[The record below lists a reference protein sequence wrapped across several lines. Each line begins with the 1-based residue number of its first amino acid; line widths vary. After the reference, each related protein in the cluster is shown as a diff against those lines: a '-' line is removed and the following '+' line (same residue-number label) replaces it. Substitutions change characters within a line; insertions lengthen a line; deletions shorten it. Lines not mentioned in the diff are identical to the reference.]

1 MNALIFVLFAIVLAL
16 IIFLFCKLAALSSHY
31 DDLMDKVF
39 KQEAQL
45 KKHESNFETQRTIIV
60 KNQQA
65 IEEIKEKSIRSLCV
79 VQELHA
85 NKRLSAVERNIH
97 VILKDYID
105 PGEAPTADDTTAET
119 DAEDEPTER
128 QARQPYPQSV
138 REMAEKFIIAEYST
152 TSIKT
157 IAKLLNIPRATVQRW
172 TKQLIK
178 RGAIQPKKQQE

>member
-1 MNALIFVLFAIVLAL
+1 MNALIFVLIAIVLAL
-16 IIFLFCKLAALSSHY
+16 IILLFCKLAALSSHY

-39 KQEAQL
+39 SQEEVLREHTQHFEMH
-45 KKHESNFETQRTIIV
+45 HEDIASNQ
-60 KNQQA
+60 KA
-65 IEEIKEKSIRSLCV
+65 INEIKDNHIRALTTAHDK
-79 VQELHA
+79 LD
-85 NKRLSAVERNIH
+85 KRLSAVEKIEEFTSGAH
-97 VILKDYID
+97 IVGDS
-105 PGEAPTADDTTAET
+105 TSTDDTAET

-128 QARQPYPQSV
+128 QARQPYPPSV

-178 RGAIQPKKQQE
+178 RGAIQPKKQPTQE

>member
-1 MNALIFVLFAIVLAL
+1 M
-16 IIFLFCKLAALSSHY
+16 SSHY

-39 KQEAQL
+39 HQEAELLEYNQR
-45 KKHESNFETQRTIIV
+45 FETHHNDITNNQR
-60 KNQQA
+60 A
-65 IEEIKEKSIRSLCV
+65 IDDLKDNHIRALTTAHDK
-79 VQELHA
+79 LD
-85 NKRLSAVERNIH
+85 KRLSAAEEKIEVFTSGAHI
-97 VILKDYID
+97 VGDS
-105 PGEAPTADDTTAET
+105 TATDDTAET

-128 QARQPYPQSV
+128 QARQPYQPSV

-178 RGAIQPKKQQE
+178 RGAIQPKKQPTQE

>member
-1 MNALIFVLFAIVLAL
+1 MNALIFVLIAIVLVL
-16 IIFLFCKLAALSSHY
+16 VIVLFCKLAALSSHY

-39 KQEAQL
+39 KQEEEL
-45 KKHESNFETQRTIIV
+45 REHTQRFEMHHKYIAN
-60 KNQQA
+60 NQRA
-65 IEEIKEKSIRSLCV
+65 IDEIKEKHIRVLTIRHDM
-79 VQELHA
+79 LD
-85 NKRLSAVERNIH
+85 KRLSAA
-97 VILKDYID
+97 
-105 PGEAPTADDTTAET
+105 EAKITAMENVPVAPEDIAEDAAEA

-128 QARQPYPQSV
+128 QARQPYPQEV

-178 RGAIQPKKQQE
+178 RGAIQPKKQETQE